1 MDKIILKN
9 LKFYGYHGVLEV
21 EREIGQ
27 HFEIDLVLY
36 RDLTE
41 PGKKDDI
48 NDTIDYGLVFTVVE
62 RIVTGRKFKLL
73 EAMAQNI
80 ADAILDEFN
89 PEKVTVIIRKRSI
102 PINGALDYIGVE
114 ITRGKE

>member
-36 RDLTE
+36 RDLIKSGE
-41 PGKKDDI
+41 KDDI
-48 NDTIDYGLVFTVVE
+48 KDTIDYGLVFTAVE

-80 ADAILDEFN
+80 AQAVLDEFG
-89 PEKVTVIIRKRSI
+89 PEKVTVTIRKRSI
-102 PINGALDYIGVE
+102 PINGALDYVGVE
-114 ITRGKE
+114 VTRSKE